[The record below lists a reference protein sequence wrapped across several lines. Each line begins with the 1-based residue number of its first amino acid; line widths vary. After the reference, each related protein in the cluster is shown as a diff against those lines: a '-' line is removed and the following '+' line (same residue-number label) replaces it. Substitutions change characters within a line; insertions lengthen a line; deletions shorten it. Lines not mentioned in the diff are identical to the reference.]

1 MPPYMEL
8 RICMPP
14 NYVIQKEMNKVKI
27 SKLSSTSTTKWNNT
41 N

>member
-1 MPPYMEL
+1 MPPYIEF
-8 RICMPP
+8 RNGGIP

-27 SKLSSTSTTKWNNT
+27 SKLSSTSTTKWDNT